1 MTEHVSICEVGPRDG
16 LQIAK
21 TRMGTD
27 AKVGWIRAIAA
38 AGVKEIE
45 VGSFVPPRVIP
56 QLSDTPEVVEQCLR
70 IPGLI
75 VQALAPNLRG
85 VQNAYHAGVHKISIP
100 VSVSEGHSMAN
111 LNRMPAQ
118 SITMMQEIMD
128 WLKAQPR
135 HVPVVAGC
143 STAFGCSIDGV
154 VPTANTVA
162 LAKGLADAGVDQI
175 MLADTVGYAHPAQ
188 IREVVRATHEA
199 IGDTLYG
206 LHLHDTCG
214 LGIANALA
222 GLEEGIRAFDA
233 CLAGLGG
240 CPYAPGASGNVVTED
255 LVFMLESM
263 GFATGIDLAKLIG
276 ARRLLHEACR
286 PSLCMGRCR
295 RRGYRALS
303 GRRPDIHRSRVRT
316 TGSGRPGGGE
326 PGAGMQWVPAMRQ
339 T

>member
-1 MTEHVSICEVGPRDG
+1 MTTFVSICEVGPRDG

-21 TRMGTD
+21 TRMTTE
-27 AKVGWIRAIAA
+27 AKVRWIQAIAA
-38 AGVKEIE
+38 AGVREIE

-56 QLSDTPEVVEQCLR
+56 QLSDTPEVVAQVLATLS
-70 IPGLI
+70 GLT

-100 VSVSEGHSMAN
+100 VSVSDGHSMAN
-111 LNRMPAQ
+111 LNRTPAQ
-118 SITMMQEIMD
+118 SIEMMREIMA
-128 WLKAQPR
+128 WLGAQPR
-135 HVPVVAGC
+135 KVPVVAGC

-154 VPTANTVA
+154 VPTAKTVA
-162 LAKGLADAGVDQI
+162 LAKGLADAGADQI

-188 IREVVRATHEA
+188 IKEVVRATRDA
-199 IGDTLYG
+199 IGDKLYG

-222 GLEEGIRAFDA
+222 GLEEGIRAFDS

-263 GFATGIDLAKLIG
+263 GFATGIDLAKLID
-276 ARRLLHEACR
+276 ARRLLHEGLPAEPLHGQVPKAGIPR
-286 PSLCMGRCR
+286 TF
-295 RRGYRALS
+295 RA
-303 GRRPDIHRSRVRT
+303 
-316 TGSGRPGGGE
+316 
-326 PGAGMQWVPAMRQ
+326 AA
-339 T
+339 

>member
-1 MTEHVSICEVGPRDG
+1 MNEPVAICEVGPRDG

-21 TRMGTD
+21 TRMTTD
-27 AKVGWIRAIAA
+27 AKVSWIRAIAA
-38 AGVKEIE
+38 AGVKVIE

-56 QLSDTPEVVEQCLR
+56 QLSDTPEVVEQCLK
-70 IPGLI
+70 IPDLT

-85 VQNAYHAGVHKISIP
+85 VQNAYYAGVHKISIP

-111 LNRMPAQ
+111 LNRVPAQ
-118 SITMMQEIMD
+118 SIAMMRGIME

-135 HVPVVAGC
+135 KVPVVVGC

-154 VPTANTVA
+154 VPTAKTVA
-162 LAKGLADAGVDQI
+162 LAEGLAACGVDQI
-175 MLADTVGYAHPAQ
+175 VLADTVGYAHPAQ
-188 IREVVRATHEA
+188 IKEVVRGTRAA

-222 GLEEGIRAFDA
+222 GLEEGVLAFDA

-263 GFATGIDLAKLIG
+263 GFATGIDLAKLIA
-276 ARRLLHEACR
+276 ARSLLREGLPDEPLHGQVPKAGIPR
-286 PSLCMGRCR
+286 TF
-295 RRGYRALS
+295 RA
-303 GRRPDIHRSRVRT
+303 
-316 TGSGRPGGGE
+316 
-326 PGAGMQWVPAMRQ
+326 AA
-339 T
+339 

>member
-1 MTEHVSICEVGPRDG
+1 MSAFVSICEVGPRDG

-21 TRMGTD
+21 TRMTTA
-27 AKVGWIRAIAA
+27 AKVRWIQAIAA

-56 QLSDTPEVVEQCLR
+56 QLADTPEVVAQVLASV
-70 IPGLI
+70 PGLV

-100 VSVSEGHSMAN
+100 VSVSDGHSMAN
-111 LNRMPAQ
+111 LNRTPAQ
-118 SITMMQEIMD
+118 SIEMMREIMA
-128 WLKAQPR
+128 WLGAQPR
-135 HVPVVAGC
+135 KVPVVAGC

-154 VPTANTVA
+154 VPVAKTVA

-188 IREVVRATHEA
+188 IKEVVRATRDA
-199 IGDTLYG
+199 IGGKLYG

-222 GLEEGIRAFDA
+222 GLEEGIRAFDS

-263 GFATGIDLAKLIG
+263 GFATGIDLPKLID
-276 ARRLLHEACR
+276 ARRLLHEGLPAEPMHGQVPKAGIPR
-286 PSLCMGRCR
+286 TF
-295 RRGYRALS
+295 RA
-303 GRRPDIHRSRVRT
+303 
-316 TGSGRPGGGE
+316 
-326 PGAGMQWVPAMRQ
+326 AA
-339 T
+339 